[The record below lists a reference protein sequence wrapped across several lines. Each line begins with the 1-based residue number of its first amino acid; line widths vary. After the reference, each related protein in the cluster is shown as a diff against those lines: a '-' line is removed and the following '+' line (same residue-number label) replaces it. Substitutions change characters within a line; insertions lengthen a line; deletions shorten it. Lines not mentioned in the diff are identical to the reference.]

1 MCSVDGFSGIF
12 GVQLVEGLW
21 AQHRGPVRF
30 VNEVTSERRTKGSVL
45 LELEQRDR
53 TRSRVT

>member
-53 TRSRVT
+53 TVLG